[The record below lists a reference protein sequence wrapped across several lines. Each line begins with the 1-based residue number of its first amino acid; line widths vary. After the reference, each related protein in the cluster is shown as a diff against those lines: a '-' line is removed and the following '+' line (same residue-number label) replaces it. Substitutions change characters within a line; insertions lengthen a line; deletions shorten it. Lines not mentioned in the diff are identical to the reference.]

1 VFTGTCLKVNLCQG
15 GGVASRIGL
24 APPGFIAKSSINFK
38 KKFLNEVQVYIPP
51 SPSATMPTATTT
63 KSAMAGTKRKSSP
76 VKNGHVKESKKPK
89 IESGL
94 KSALKSK
101 PKSAPKKLV
110 ESSDLDSDSDSDG
123 GAPLDDSPM
132 DLDEE
137 EGEDSSEEDAIP
149 KVEDGLHPERAKAA
163 ATSSKFTCSCET
175 MVN

>member
-1 VFTGTCLKVNLCQG
+1 
-15 GGVASRIGL
+15 
-24 APPGFIAKSSINFK
+24 
-38 KKFLNEVQVYIPP
+38 
-51 SPSATMPTATTT
+51 MPTATPA

-76 VKNGHVKESKKPK
+76 VKNRHVKESKKPK

-94 KSALKSK
+94 KSALKIK

-123 GAPLDDSPM
+123 GAPLDDSPI
-132 DLDEE
+132 DLDEEE
-137 EGEDSSEEDAIP
+137 EGEDSSEEEAIP
-149 KVEDGLHPERAKAA
+149 RVENGLHPERAKAA

>member
-1 VFTGTCLKVNLCQG
+1 
-15 GGVASRIGL
+15 
-24 APPGFIAKSSINFK
+24 
-38 KKFLNEVQVYIPP
+38 
-51 SPSATMPTATTT
+51 
-63 KSAMAGTKRKSSP
+63 
-76 VKNGHVKESKKPK
+76 VKESKKPK

-101 PKSAPKKLV
+101 PKSAPKKAE

-123 GAPLDDSPM
+123 GAPLDDSLM

-137 EGEDSSEEDAIP
+137 EGGEDSSEEEAIP

-163 ATSSKFTCSCET
+163 AANSKFTCSFGT